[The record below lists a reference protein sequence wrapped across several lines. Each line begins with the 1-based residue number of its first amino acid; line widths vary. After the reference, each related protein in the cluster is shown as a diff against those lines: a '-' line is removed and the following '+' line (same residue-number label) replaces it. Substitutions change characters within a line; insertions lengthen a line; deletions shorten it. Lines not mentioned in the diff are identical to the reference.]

1 MSELRIE
8 VAQREE
14 CGFVVLVPRG
24 RLDAVQTPRFDEI
37 LRQLLGSGSVRIV
50 IDCAQVSY
58 VSSAGLRSFL
68 ALAKRVKTQ
77 GGCCRFAALNAP
89 VREVFE
95 LSGFLAVLEV
105 HESVEDALQ

>member
-1 MSELRIE
+1 MSERRIE
-8 VAQREE
+8 VTQHEE

-24 RLDAVQTPRFDEI
+24 RLDAVQTPHFDEI
-37 LRQLLGSGSVRIV
+37 LRRLVGRGSVRIV

-58 VSSAGLRSFL
+58 ASSAGLRSFL

-89 VREVFE
+89 LREIFE

-105 HESVEDALQ
+105 HESVEVALK